1 MVELEAIGT
10 GILAWEL
17 VPSGKPRDANAD
29 TPVGLSR
36 KTGGGRVGR
45 GSRVA
50 STLSQVPGG
59 IFENKLRRDL
69 TWRRRQSST
78 VRHCH
83 HCGRHAALAAD
94 D

>member
-36 KTGGGRVGR
+36 KTSRPGGGAR

-50 STLSQVPGG
+50 STLSQVPV
-59 IFENKLRRDL
+59 
-69 TWRRRQSST
+69 SSRINYDET
-78 VRHCH
+78 
-83 HCGRHAALAAD
+83 
-94 D
+94 

>member
-17 VPSGKPRDANAD
+17 VPSGKPRDASAD

-36 KTGGGRVGR
+36 KTSRPGGGARAIR

-50 STLSQVPGG
+50 STLSQVPV
-59 IFENKLRRDL
+59 
-69 TWRRRQSST
+69 SSRINYDET
-78 VRHCH
+78 
-83 HCGRHAALAAD
+83 
-94 D
+94 